1 MNDHIWNI
9 KRPRNVLYRALD
21 FSLFFILELV
31 LVAHHQVRVRHPQLD
46 SMGEAQNQFGRRRE
60 EMLPHRELQSVC
72 RTACVFSALAPRVYL
87 QRQSKVAALCVSDEA
102 GCHGTVGPPAP
113 LQIAH
118 GVLVQV
124 ACCHQRAAWPQTSR
138 GELQAAL
145 SCQEA
150 ARGSDAI
157 REGGSTRRTESDVH
171 FVSVAGLLRPTYH
184 RAVTFRNTFKPMR
197 GPSMSPA
204 PNSTCRDR

>member
-1 MNDHIWNI
+1 M
-9 KRPRNVLYRALD
+9 
-21 FSLFFILELV
+21 
-31 LVAHHQVRVRHPQLD
+31 
-46 SMGEAQNQFGRRRE
+46 
-60 EMLPHRELQSVC
+60 C
-72 RTACVFSALAPRVYL
+72 RTACMFSALAPCVYL
-87 QRQSKVAALCVSDEA
+87 QSQSKVAALCVSDEA

-138 GELQAAL
+138 RELQAAL

-150 ARGSDAI
+150 VRGSDAI
-157 REGGSTRRTESDVH
+157 RNKAGILSRPRVPFILSARCVT
-171 FVSVAGLLRPTYH
+171 GLLRPTYH
-184 RAVTFRNTFKPMR
+184 RAVMLRNTFNPMR

-204 PNSTCRDR
+204 PNSTCRDRGTEDSLKAFLAT